1 MDYDIQLE
9 DEKDAY
15 SPHTDVQNVQ
25 NIQMAKVS
33 ILLFSNKKSMRVRP
47 LIKVPPKKNTMIF
60 HPPIQKH
67 PLDAP
72 SSVKFSFMSSSF
84 VSVN

>member
-25 NIQMAKVS
+25 NIHMAKVQS
-33 ILLFSNKKSMRVRP
+33 
-47 LIKVPPKKNTMIF
+47 
-60 HPPIQKH
+60 
-67 PLDAP
+67 
-72 SSVKFSFMSSSF
+72 
-84 VSVN
+84 